1 MKNTKELC
9 CVRITRDRE
18 RERERERE
26 RHHCIAKEMAFSSK
40 KEYEKIDD
48 N

>member
-18 RERERERE
+18 REREREK
-26 RHHCIAKEMAFSSK
+26 HHCIAKAMAFSSK